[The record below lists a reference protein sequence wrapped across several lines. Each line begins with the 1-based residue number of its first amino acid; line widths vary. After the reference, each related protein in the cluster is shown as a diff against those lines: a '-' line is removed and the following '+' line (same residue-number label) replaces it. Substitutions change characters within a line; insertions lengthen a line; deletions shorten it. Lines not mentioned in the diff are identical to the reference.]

1 MTILHIDSSTQG
13 QASVTR
19 ELTAYA
25 VGKMAGEKVDRLDLV
40 ADPIPHLVG
49 RPEANAF
56 VAQLKAA
63 DTIVIGAP
71 TYNFSVPSQLKAWFD
86 RVAVAGE
93 TFRYTEKGPEGLL
106 RDKRVIVMIASGG
119 VYEEGS
125 SFEHNQSYV
134 RAIFQFMGLEPEF
147 VIANGVAMSEERRA
161 EAIAEAKAK
170 IDRIAASR
178 EFA

>member
-13 QASVTR
+13 DASVTR
-19 ELTAYA
+19 DLTAYA
-25 VGKMAGEKVDRLDLV
+25 VGKMTGEKVERLDLV

-49 RPEANAF
+49 RPEANAY
-56 VAQLKAA
+56 VEQLKAA

-71 TYNFSVPSQLKAWFD
+71 TYNFTVSTQLKAWID

-93 TFRYTEKGPEGLL
+93 TFRYTENGPEGLL

-119 VYEEGS
+119 VYEEGH
-125 SFEHNQSYV
+125 SFEHNQSYL
-134 RAIFQFMGLEPEF
+134 RAFFQFLGLEAEF
-147 VIANGVAMSEERRA
+147 VIANGVAMGEEARA
-161 EAIAEAKAK
+161 KAITEAKAK
-170 IDRIAASR
+170 IDKIAASR